1 MRDLNMLELGM
12 EADETNSI
20 TILQCQSCGTETED
34 EDELCCEDPNIH
46 SINIDED
53 GEELYGEF

>member
-1 MRDLNMLELGM
+1 MIDLDMLEFGM

-34 EDELCCEDPNIH
+34 EDDLCCEDPNIH